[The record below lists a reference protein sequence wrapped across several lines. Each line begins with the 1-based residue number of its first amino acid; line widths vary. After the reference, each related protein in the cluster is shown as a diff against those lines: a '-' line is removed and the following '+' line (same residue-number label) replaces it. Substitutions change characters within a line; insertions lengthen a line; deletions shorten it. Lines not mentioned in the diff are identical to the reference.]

1 MAPFLAQFSAQKQ
14 KPSFASEKDFQT
26 AHLLHPNNYDLH
38 DDESIM
44 SPTEKES
51 PSTSTL
57 SAIDEEAPVSRWTA
71 WAQVL
76 AGHLVIFNTFGYIG
90 SWGLFESHYQESLAM
105 SFSAISWVGSIQL
118 FLVFFI
124 GTFSGR
130 ALDAGYLRTTV
141 AIGCALQVLGIFLTS
156 IAKSYAALFICQ
168 GILVG
173 IGDGLVFTPMISLIS
188 TYYNNKNRAL
198 AVSFAA
204 AGAAT
209 GGMIFPTIAKF
220 MLEPVGIAWTVRA
233 MGFVFLFTSIVA
245 VSLLRV
251 RVKPRKT
258 GPLVDWE
265 AFKEMPYL
273 LFCTGCF
280 LALWGVYF
288 AYYYVCNSSSNVE
301 TLVENHLT
309 ARSQISV
316 FGKEI
321 IHVSQADS
329 FYLIMAINGVGIPG
343 RILPAWLVTRF
354 ADVLNVFF
362 PCTFITG
369 LMMYFWI
376 LVGTRSQLIVWVVF
390 YGFFANAV
398 QALFVGGVGS
408 LTPDKQ
414 KMGVRVGMVFTIIS
428 FASLTGPPI
437 AGTLIDKRNGDFLYA
452 QIFGGTVMVCGA
464 AALFGAA
471 LARKYAT
478 Q

>member
-1 MAPFLAQFSAQKQ
+1 MAPLLARFSAPQKE
-14 KPSFASEKDFQT
+14 KRHLAREDNFAR
-26 AHLLHPNNYDLH
+26 AHLLHPSNYDLH
-38 DDESIM
+38 DAKDEESAM
-44 SPTEKES
+44 SPSSEKTTS
-51 PSTSTL
+51 PSPS
-57 SAIDEEAPVSRWTA
+57 SPAMGPVEVADIEIPVSRWTA

-90 SWGLFESHYQESLAM
+90 SWGLFESHYQEQLGM
-105 SFSAISWVGSIQL
+105 SFSAVSWVGSIQL

-141 AIGCALQVLGIFLTS
+141 AIGCALQVIGIFATS
-156 IAKSYAALFICQ
+156 VAKSFPVLFVTQ

-173 IGDGLVFTPMISLIS
+173 VGDGLAFTPMISLIS
-188 TYYNNKNRAL
+188 TYYNNKTRAL

-209 GGMIFPTIAKF
+209 GGIVFPVIGKY
-220 MLEPVGIAWTVRA
+220 MLDSAGVAWTVRA
-233 MGFVFLFTSIVA
+233 MGFVFLTTSTVA
-245 VSLLRV
+245 VALLRV
-251 RVKPRKT
+251 RVKPRKS
-258 GPLVDWE
+258 GPIVEWE

-273 LFCTGCF
+273 LFCVGCF
-280 LALWGVYF
+280 LALWGLYF
-288 AYYYVCNSSSNVE
+288 AYYY
-301 TLVENHLT
+301 
-309 ARSQISV
+309 ISI
-316 FGKEI
+316 FGKSI

-354 ADVLNVFF
+354 ADVLSVFY
-362 PCTFITG
+362 PCTFIAG

-376 LVGTRSQLIVWVVF
+376 LVGNRSQLIVWVVF

-437 AGTLIDKRNGDFLYA
+437 AGALIDKRGGDFLYA

-464 AALFGAA
+464 VALVGAQ
-471 LARKYAT
+471 LARRST
-478 Q
+478 M